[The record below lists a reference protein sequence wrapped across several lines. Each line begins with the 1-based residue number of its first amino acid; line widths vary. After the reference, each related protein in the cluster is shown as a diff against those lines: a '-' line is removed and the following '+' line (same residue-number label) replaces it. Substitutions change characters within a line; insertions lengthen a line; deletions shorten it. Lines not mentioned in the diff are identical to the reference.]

1 MCILLPTQQSF
12 LIAMRAIYC
21 CYWLFIVCCNV
32 LQSFYIILRIM
43 FVNLKNNVRKFL
55 ILYFISDRKLILA
68 LIVALGIEYV
78 ASYEMI

>member
-1 MCILLPTQQSF
+1 MYFITYTTIIFNCYESNILLLLIVYYVWQSF
-12 LIAMRAIYC
+12 AKFLH
-21 CYWLFIVCCNV
+21 
-32 LQSFYIILRIM
+32 
-43 FVNLKNNVRKFL
+43 NLKNNVRKFL

>member
-1 MCILLPTQQSF
+1 MQSF
-12 LIAMRAIYC
+12 AKFLH
-21 CYWLFIVCCNV
+21 
-32 LQSFYIILRIM
+32 
-43 FVNLKNNVRKFL
+43 NLKNNVRKFL

>member
-1 MCILLPTQQSF
+1 MYFITYTTIIFNCYESNILLL
-12 LIAMRAIYC
+12 LIVYC
-21 CYWLFIVCCNV
+21 V
-32 LQSFYIILRIM
+32 LQSFAKFLH
-43 FVNLKNNVRKFL
+43 NLKTNVRKFL

>member
-1 MCILLPTQQSF
+1 
-12 LIAMRAIYC
+12 
-21 CYWLFIVCCNV
+21 
-32 LQSFYIILRIM
+32 M
-43 FVNLKNNVRKFL
+43 FVNFL